1 MPGASRDV
9 APDSRGTGAAQEDVG
24 LVRVLDVEP
33 LDHHARSIENPE
45 AEVVTVGVHHH
56 GGAASTTIGAR
67 LVLSVDAVTC
77 SRYVPVHTRMRSPGA
92 AASTAAWMLVNC
104 ASEHCAPSSS
114 TIKEAP
120 DGWTAEKRGARFS
133 RGVGPS

>member
-24 LVRVLDVEP
+24 IVRVLDVET

-56 GGAASTTIGAR
+56 RGAASTTMGAR
-67 LVLSVDAVTC
+67 LILSVDADVVR
-77 SRYVPVHTRMRSPGA
+77 RYSHLPKIRARSHEDA
-92 AASTAAWMLVNC
+92 
-104 ASEHCAPSSS
+104 
-114 TIKEAP
+114 I
-120 DGWTAEKRGARFS
+120 ARRVRIQGS
-133 RGVGPS
+133 MG

>member
-67 LVLSVDAVTC
+67 LVLSVDADVVR
-77 SRYVPVHTRMRSPGA
+77 RYGHLLKIRARA
-92 AASTAAWMLVNC
+92 H
-104 ASEHCAPSSS
+104 EHA
-114 TIKEAP
+114 IA
-120 DGWTAEKRGARFS
+120 RGGRIHGSLDAREL
-133 RGVGPS
+133 RV